1 MTCQEPMNP
10 DDISDERPLT
20 LEYPGD
26 ESGGDALK
34 YRLIKRLGEGAFG
47 TVWLAHQKDLVQRK
61 VAVKILK
68 QVSRPEAARS
78 RFAVETHSLARLKHP
93 GIATL
98 HEVGVTTAGSRC
110 LVMEWVD
117 GPALNEY
124 CDSHRLGIQDRV
136 RLVLSVAGAVSHA
149 HQMLVM
155 HRDLKPSNI
164 LVPSQEDSGASGPK
178 VIDFGVARLLDAA
191 DLDRTCWTLTG
202 EILGTFDYMS
212 PEQAEGDPEAVNV
225 SADVF
230 SLGAVLYELLVGVPP
245 LAASRRLGKES
256 PASRRLPRRDDAW
269 LHPKAY
275 LMLLEE
281 SEVEVRATLCS
292 CPPAALR
299 EVLASDLGA
308 VVMKACQPD
317 PTARYSSMAEF
328 EEDLRAW
335 LEDKPVRALP
345 PSPFYLL
352 RKYVKRHRAAV
363 ASLAVA
369 GLSFVMAAV
378 LILCYAEQARSAER
392 AAVRDKELAEGS
404 KKEAQEAATAA
415 RTSQSEAEASSKLLL
430 KALNSPFP
438 TQQGRDVTVLQVL
451 DQAVAELRADSVLP
465 PIRRTPLLH
474 TLGSIF
480 YAHSR
485 YGSAADVLEESVRLR
500 RLLHGFEHPS
510 TLWESLLL
518 ARSWI
523 YIGRRPQA
531 LSLAEDSLRV
541 IMSLDH
547 PESRNLEDTARDLKM
562 SCLYYL
568 HDHERGVAFGRECV
582 ERSRTLHGA
591 DHSVTLRFMDE
602 LAAQLPGQGLID
614 EAVTLLES
622 ILPKIREK
630 MAPND
635 SKTAIVSCRL
645 ATLYLDQGKAE
656 KALPL
661 TADALAYA
669 RRVFTPAHGQT
680 CFFTQ
685 NHVIALLAMSRDAE
699 ALSITKAWLAEVEAM
714 NLRTDEQSHLAK
726 EARTFL
732 ERSLPDTS
740 AWAPIRARL
749 AKLAEKIQA
758 QPEQE
763 TITAIAPPPEVLTFD
778 LRTTLLAGVGPGHIE
793 KEVIERLPAPDWK
806 KSPAE
811 RPDAYRLTSLRFRG
825 LEFTFRQDGVL
836 VRTRVDLT
844 TNIVRLTPDL
854 GNDPASA
861 VAYFGKPM
869 SDEIETGTSRLLTY
883 RHQGLEWRIKKDL
896 VEDRIAIVS
905 LSAPFWTLSK
915 SK

>member
-1 MTCQEPMNP
+1 MSPEVT
-10 DDISDERPLT
+10 SDERPLT
-20 LEYPGD
+20 AEYPGD
-26 ESGGDALK
+26 ESGGAALK
-34 YRLIKRLGEGAFG
+34 YQLIKRLGEGAFG
-47 TVWLAHQKDLVQRK
+47 TVWLAHQRDLIQRK

-68 QVSRPEAARS
+68 QAARAEAARS

-98 HEVGVTTAGSRC
+98 HEAGVTTAGSQC

-117 GPALNEY
+117 GLTLTEY
-124 CDSHRLGIQDRV
+124 CDARRLGVQDRV
-136 RLVLSVAGAVSHA
+136 RLVLGVAEAVSHA

-164 LVPSQEDSGASGPK
+164 LVPSQADKGTSGPK
-178 VIDFGVARLLDAA
+178 IIDFGVARLLDAA

-212 PEQAEGDPEAVNV
+212 PEQAEGDPAAVNV

-230 SLGAVLYELLVGVPP
+230 SLGAVLYELLVGAPP
-245 LAASRRLGKES
+245 LAASRRLSRES
-256 PASRRLPRRDDAW
+256 AASRRLPRRDDVW
-269 LHPKAY
+269 VHPRSF
-275 LMLLEE
+275 LTSLEAGE
-281 SEVEVRATLCS
+281 LAVRATLCS
-292 CPPAALR
+292 TTPAALL
-299 EVLASDLGA
+299 EIMGADLGA
-308 VVMKACQPD
+308 VVMKACRAD
-317 PTARYSSMAEF
+317 LSDRYSSMAEL
-328 EEDLRAW
+328 EADLRAW

-345 PSPFYLL
+345 PSSFYLL
-352 RKYVKRHRAAV
+352 RKYVKRHRTAV

-369 GLSFVMAAV
+369 GLSCIVAGA
-378 LILCYAEQARSAER
+378 LILRYAGQARSAER
-392 AAVRDKELAEGS
+392 AAVRDKVLAEER
-404 KKEAQEAATAA
+404 KKEAEAAASVA
-415 RTSQSEAEASSKLLL
+415 RTAQLEAEASSKLLL

-465 PIRRTPLLH
+465 PIRRTPLFH

-485 YGSAADVLEESVRLR
+485 YGTAADVLEESVRLR
-500 RLLHGFEHPS
+500 RLLYGFEHPN

-582 ERSRTLHGA
+582 ERSRNLHGA
-591 DHSVTLRFMDE
+591 DHPVTLRFMDE
-602 LAAQLPGQGLID
+602 LAAQLPGQGLTD

-635 SKTAIVSCRL
+635 SKAAIVSCRL
-645 ATLYLDQGKAE
+645 ATLYLDQGRPE

-661 TADALAYA
+661 TTDAFAYA
-669 RRVFTPAHGQT
+669 RRVFTPAHGLT

-685 NHVIALLAMSRDAE
+685 NHVITLLALSREAE
-699 ALSITKAWLAEVEAM
+699 ALSITQAWLAEVESM
-714 NLRTDEQSHLAK
+714 SLRTDEQSHLAK
-726 EARTFL
+726 EARAFL
-732 ERSLPDTS
+732 ERSLPESS
-740 AWAPIRARL
+740 AWATIRSRL
-749 AKLAEKIQA
+749 AKLAEKVPA
-758 QPEQE
+758 KPEQE
-763 TITAIAPPPEVLTFD
+763 TTTAIAPPPDVLTFD
-778 LRTTLLAGVGPGHIE
+778 LRATLLAGVGPGHSE
-793 KEVIERLPAPDWK
+793 KEVKERLPAPDWK
-806 KSPAE
+806 RSEAE
-811 RPDAYRLTSLRFRG
+811 RPDGYRLTSPRYRG

-836 VRTRVDLT
+836 VRIRVDLT
-844 TNIVRLTPDL
+844 TNIVKLTPDL
-854 GNDPASA
+854 GKDPSTAA
-861 VAYFGKPM
+861 ALFDKLM
-869 SDEIETGTSRLLTY
+869 SDELEPGTSRLLTF

-896 VEDRIAIVS
+896 AADRIGIVS
-905 LSAPFWTLSK
+905 LSAPFWTLTK